1 MPITRHSGLNDYIE
15 EFIMDIMGKLEHV
28 YRLNIC
34 VVAKETGWCVERYVL
49 DFGEFQ
55 HGEEPAGISAADEVD
70 VYNEFRSSL
79 NSLIIYMEKLVK
91 IRDDTVIFD
100 LIIDTVEMNLG
111 TKMVTDPN
119 RTFSPEEVTEFERD
133 NSWVKYY
140 QDQNLPDP
148 VETSGFYKPKLK
160 LTSLVG
166 CEWGSIRIQ
175 QFNERL
181 LMPNK
186 GLSQVYHDEGIAE
199 NSELTL
205 GSLT

>member
-1 MPITRHSGLNDYIE
+1 MEKIE
-15 EFIMDIMGKLEHV
+15 HI

-34 VVAKETGWCVERYVL
+34 VIDKENGWCLERYVL

-55 HGEEPAGISAADEVD
+55 HGVVPEGISLTDELD
-70 VYNEFRSSL
+70 VFDEFRASL
-79 NSLIIYMEKLVK
+79 NSLIVYLEKLVK

-100 LIIDTVEMNLG
+100 LIIDTVEMGLG
-111 TKMVTDPN
+111 HKVVTDPH
-119 RTFSPEEVTEFERD
+119 RKFTEEEITAFDRD
-133 NSWVKYY
+133 NLWVRYH

-148 VETSGFYKPKLK
+148 GMTSGFYKPKLK
-160 LTSLVG
+160 LTALVG

-186 GLSQVYHDEGIAE
+186 GLSQVYHDEDIAE
-199 NSELTL
+199 NAELTL
-205 GSLT
+205 GSLN